1 MIFFSYNGLF
11 TKGLMN
17 VNAMNEW
24 MNEWMN
30 DAKFCLLFT
39 NSTEDLLI

>member
-24 MNEWMN
+24 MNEWMMLSF
-30 DAKFCLLFT
+30 AYSLQ
-39 NSTEDLLI
+39 I